1 MLRFE
6 SGTATQTG
14 RRKRQDF
21 SPPPDQIIVFPPY
34 VSEVEVDIPINNDDA
49 VEGEESFR
57 IILEAIDGNV
67 VPGSVVAT
75 VTILDDDCK

>member
-1 MLRFE
+1 M
-6 SGTATQTG
+6 
-14 RRKRQDF
+14 
-21 SPPPDQIIVFPPY
+21 FPPY

-57 IILEAIDGNV
+57 IILEAVDGNV

-75 VTILDDDCK
+75 VTILDDDCKWIDINPE